1 MPQLRLPASLAPL
14 VFTPSRRGYDFFLTW
29 PYLVLQY
36 FRSIF
41 PNGQE
46 HARLQPGQMCES
58 TTIPDPAALA
68 QLSSRSCSSLPLVVP
83 NQLFRGGR
91 KGTSPT
97 LEWGGPV
104 LFPMAH
110 CASPILLSAKTLP
123 ENTGLFLFT
132 VECIGQSLPLAQV
145 PPCDSSLR
153 LRSGGN
159 SQASVVT
166 KKITLLGV
174 VWSESPSG
182 TDHHWFPLP
191 DVMWAPPFPLCC
203 SGLE

>member
-1 MPQLRLPASLAPL
+1 MLIACRNGARALLPMPQLRLPASLAPL

-83 NQLFRGGR
+83 NQLSAVAERVPLPHLSEEGR
-91 KGTSPT
+91 SSFLWHTVHPPSCSLPKPFQRIQGCSY
-97 LEWGGPV
+97 
-104 LFPMAH
+104 
-110 CASPILLSAKTLP
+110 SLLSA
-123 ENTGLFLFT
+123 
-132 VECIGQSLPLAQV
+132 
-145 PPCDSSLR
+145 
-153 LRSGGN
+153 
-159 SQASVVT
+159 
-166 KKITLLGV
+166 
-174 VWSESPSG
+174 
-182 TDHHWFPLP
+182 
-191 DVMWAPPFPLCC
+191 
-203 SGLE
+203 